1 MMEYPL
7 LLRAFLLRA
16 AKFFPKKELVSLYV
30 NETFRYTY
38 ADYFKRTCQLAHALE
53 SLGIK
58 KGDRVASFALNDH
71 RHMELYFGVPCTGA
85 VLHTVNPRL
94 PQHHLV
100 YIINH
105 AEDKVMFIDKD
116 LLFLIEPIKDQLK
129 TVKHFVIL
137 SQSGKLPETSLSPVC
152 LYDELI
158 SQFPEFY
165 DFPEDL
171 DEWDPASICYT
182 SATTGDPKGVVYTHR
197 GLVLHSYA
205 VGVTLGG
212 SEADCALHI
221 VPMFHANA
229 WGGPFAAMMAGCKQV
244 FPGREVLNMERL
256 CRIIADEKV
265 TFTAGVPTIWMML
278 YDYLEKGGWHDFSS
292 LKAIYSGGSAV
303 PRYLMEGLNEK
314 YNFAIV
320 QAYGMTETGPLANV
334 ALPKSYM
341 ADWPMEKLY
350 DVKSSGGLPAAG
362 LEVKLVNDKGEEVK
376 WDGKEWGEI
385 LFRGPWVAK
394 EYYKDPERSKAAFEG
409 GWLHSGDVGTMDEEG
424 YVRLVD
430 RTKDLVKSGGEWI
443 SSVDLE
449 DAIMAHPKVLEAA
462 VIGIPHPK
470 WQERPLACVV
480 PLPGETVTADELKE
494 FLQDKVKVSWWIPDE
509 FVFMDGIPKTSV
521 GKFNK
526 IDLRKMYAAGELKG

>member
-7 LLRAFLLRA
+7 LLKSFLLRT

-58 KGDRVASFALNDH
+58 RGDRVASFALNDH

-137 SQSGKLPETSLSPVC
+137 SQSSKLPETSLSPVC

-205 VGVTLGG
+205 VAVTLGG
-212 SEADCALHI
+212 SEDACVLHI

-229 WGGPFAAMMAGCKQV
+229 WGGPFVAMLAGCKQV

-341 ADWPMEKLY
+341 TDWPIEKLY
-350 DVKSSGGLPAAG
+350 DVKSSGGLICAG

-376 WDGKEWGEI
+376 SDGKEWGEI

-409 GWLHSGDVGTMDEEG
+409 GWLHSGDIGTIDEEG

-430 RTKDLVKSGGEWI
+430 RTKDMLKSGGEWI

-449 DAIMAHPKVLEAA
+449 DAIMSHPKVLEAA

-480 PLPGETVTADELKE
+480 PVPGETVTADELKE
-494 FLQDKVKVSWWIPDE
+494 FLRDKVKVSWWIPDE
-509 FVFMDGIPKTSV
+509 FVFMDGIPKTGI
-521 GKFNK
+521 GKFDK

>member
-7 LLRAFLLRA
+7 LLRTFLLRA
-16 AKFFPKKELVSLYV
+16 AKFFPKKELVSYYA

-53 SLGIK
+53 SLGVK
-58 KGDRVASFALNDH
+58 RGDRVASFALNNH
-71 RHMELYFGVPCTGA
+71 RHMELYYGVPCTGA

-94 PQHHLV
+94 PQHHMV

-105 AEDKVMFIDKD
+105 AEDKVMFIDED

-158 SQFPEFY
+158 SQFPESY

-205 VGVTLGG
+205 VAVTLGG
-212 SEADCALHI
+212 SEDACVLHI

-229 WGGPFAAMMAGCKQV
+229 WGGPFVAMMAGCKQV

-320 QAYGMTETGPLANV
+320 QAYGMTETGPLAHV

-341 ADWPMEKLY
+341 TDWPKDKLY
-350 DVKSSGGLPAAG
+350 DVKSSGGLIAAG

-409 GWLHSGDVGTMDEEG
+409 GWLHTGDVGTMDEEG

-430 RTKDLVKSGGEWI
+430 RTKDMVKSGGEWI

-480 PLPGETVTADELKE
+480 PVPGETVTADELKE

-526 IDLRKMYAAGELKG
+526 IDLRKMYATGELKG

>member
-7 LLRAFLLRA
+7 LLKSFLLRT
-16 AKFFPKKELVSLYV
+16 AKFFPKKELVSSYA

-58 KGDRVASFALNDH
+58 RGDRVASFAPNNH
-71 RHMELYFGVPCTGA
+71 RHMELYFGVPCMGA

-94 PQHHLV
+94 PQHHMV
-100 YIINH
+100 HIINH
-105 AEDKVMFIDKD
+105 AEDKVMFIDED

-137 SQSGKLPETSLSPVC
+137 SQSSKLPETSLSPVC

-212 SEADCALHI
+212 SEDDCALHI

-229 WGGPFAAMMAGCKQV
+229 WGGPFAAMLAGCKQV
-244 FPGREVLNMERL
+244 FPGREVLNMEKL

-320 QAYGMTETGPLANV
+320 QAYGMTETGPLAHV

-350 DVKSSGGLPAAG
+350 DVKSSGGLLCAG

-409 GWLHSGDVGTMDEEG
+409 GWLHSGDVGTIDEEG

-480 PLPGETVTADELKE
+480 PVPGETVTADELKE

>member
-1 MMEYPL
+1 
-7 LLRAFLLRA
+7 
-16 AKFFPKKELVSLYV
+16 
-30 NETFRYTY
+30 
-38 ADYFKRTCQLAHALE
+38 
-53 SLGIK
+53 
-58 KGDRVASFALNDH
+58 
-71 RHMELYFGVPCTGA
+71 
-85 VLHTVNPRL
+85 
-94 PQHHLV
+94 
-100 YIINH
+100 
-105 AEDKVMFIDKD
+105 
-116 LLFLIEPIKDQLK
+116 
-129 TVKHFVIL
+129 
-137 SQSGKLPETSLSPVC
+137 
-152 LYDELI
+152 
-158 SQFPEFY
+158 
-165 DFPEDL
+165 
-171 DEWDPASICYT
+171 
-182 SATTGDPKGVVYTHR
+182 
-197 GLVLHSYA
+197 
-205 VGVTLGG
+205 
-212 SEADCALHI
+212 
-221 VPMFHANA
+221 
-229 WGGPFAAMMAGCKQV
+229 MMAGCKQV

-320 QAYGMTETGPLANV
+320 QAYGMTETGPLAHV

-449 DAIMAHPKVLEAA
+449 DTIMAHPKVLEAA